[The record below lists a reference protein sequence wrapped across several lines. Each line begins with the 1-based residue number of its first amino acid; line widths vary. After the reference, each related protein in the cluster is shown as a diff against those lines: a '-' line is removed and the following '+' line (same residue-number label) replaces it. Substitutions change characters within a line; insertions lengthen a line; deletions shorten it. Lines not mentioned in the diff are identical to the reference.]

1 MSTDLYKVLTDFRG
15 EMNDRFDGIESK
27 FVSMDRFKPVEM
39 IVFGMA
45 GFVLISV
52 LGIIVSFAIVKV
64 SPNSATSIAREITP
78 IIQAVGGTLAIGVK

>member
-1 MSTDLYKVLTDFRG
+1 MSADLYKVLTDFRG